1 MLVGANELFDILT
14 QLGFYS
20 FSSIFVPFRISP
32 HPIKRHARLIRR
44 EIAIFSPTL
53 VQTDCDNDTR
63 ALLKITKVTSL
74 SYNYKGSYFESPLT
88 VIIRPPHDK
97 EPIFNIKFS
106 CFSNGLTFES
116 CMVSLTDI
124 KQDI

>member
-1 MLVGANELFDILT
+1 M
-14 QLGFYS
+14 
-20 FSSIFVPFRISP
+20 
-32 HPIKRHARLIRR
+32 RR

-63 ALLKITKVTSL
+63 ALLKIKS
-74 SYNYKGSYFESPLT
+74 SMCYNYKESYFESPLT
-88 VIIRPPHDK
+88 VIIRPPHDN

-116 CMVSLTDI
+116 CMVSLTVI
-124 KQDI
+124 KLDNF